1 MSLWHLE
8 LLRLW
13 RTRRWIALAAVFL
26 VLGFGNPLATRYL
39 GDLLQGA
46 TGDGT
51 YIQIIVTQPKPAD
64 GMVSY
69 FGNIT
74 SLGTLVAVVVAGLA
88 FSLRANPPLAS
99 LYLTHVRNRVA
110 LLVPRLV
117 VAALAAAVAA
127 LLGGTAAAIETT
139 LLFGAPAVGSTT
151 VGVTVSCLA
160 MVFAVAVTFLCTTL
174 LRGQVGAL
182 AVALGI
188 VFVAVPLTDL
198 IPGVRGVGPN
208 AFVNLPSTLQYAP
221 WGADATWATLV
232 TLVLTMACVAGGC
245 WRATRWEA

>member
-1 MSLWHLE
+1 MSLWRLE

-26 VLGFGNPLATRYL
+26 VLGFGNPLATHYL

-46 TGDGT
+46 TGGGS
-51 YIQIIVTQPKPAD
+51 YIEIIVKQPQPAD

-74 SLGTLVAVVVAGLA
+74 SLGTLVTVAVAGLA
-88 FSLRANPPLAS
+88 FSLRANPALAM
-99 LYLTHVRNRVA
+99 LYLTHVPDRVA

-117 VAALAAAVAA
+117 VAARAAAVAA
-127 LLGGTAAAIETT
+127 LLGGAAAALETT
-139 LLFGAPAVGSTT
+139 LLFGAPAVGST
-151 VGVTVSCLA
+151 VAGVAASGLA
-160 MVFAVAVTFLCTTL
+160 MLFAVAVTFLCATL
-174 LRGQVGAL
+174 LRSQVGAI
-182 AVALGI
+182 AVALGTL
-188 VFVAVPLTDL
+188 VVAVPLADL

-221 WGADATWATLV
+221 WSADATWATLV

-245 WRATRWEA
+245 WRASRWEA